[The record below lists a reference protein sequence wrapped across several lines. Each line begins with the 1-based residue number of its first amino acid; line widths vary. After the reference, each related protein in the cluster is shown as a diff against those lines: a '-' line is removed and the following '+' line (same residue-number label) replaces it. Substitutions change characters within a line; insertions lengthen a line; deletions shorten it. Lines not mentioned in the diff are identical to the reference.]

1 VKPLVLIVSARARL
15 RCPALNLL
23 SVTRTGPPKC
33 SPGRFIQALGQFVK
47 IVFPPLGDRARIP
60 GMRTTPTN
68 LAIARALR
76 VSLLIVL
83 TSVPG
88 LAGDWSPKLAAQYL
102 DSRQKE
108 WFAWPPAKRPGGPC
122 ISCHTG
128 LTYMLARPELRRVLG
143 EAEPT
148 VYETGLVNGLL
159 ARVGIRLDDVLK
171 AVKEPLASQ
180 SVGVEA
186 IFAALFLG
194 PEKPAAQQAWDRLW
208 SMQFHEGAAKGSWPW
223 FEFDTDPY
231 ETADA
236 GFFGASLAAL
246 AISATPSEYRE
257 RPEIKERVAE
267 LTAYLRTETRAETR
281 TATPAQPLHNR
292 LLLLWA
298 AAKLPAAIGDAKQSI
313 IDETLQKQ
321 QRDGSWTI
329 AALGPWKDHPT
340 APPANGASA
349 YATAV
354 AAFAL
359 EQAGV
364 PRTDPKLKKALD
376 WLRLKQDPQF
386 GYWAADSMNKR
397 REPGSMPEGFM
408 RDAATAFAVLAL
420 IDPAPAGR

>member
-1 VKPLVLIVSARARL
+1 MRIMPTDLGVARGVRASVLIVLA
-15 RCPALNLL
+15 AL
-23 SVTRTGPPKC
+23 
-33 SPGRFIQALGQFVK
+33 
-47 IVFPPLGDRARIP
+47 
-60 GMRTTPTN
+60 
-68 LAIARALR
+68 
-76 VSLLIVL
+76 
-83 TSVPG
+83 PG

-108 WFAWPPAKRPGGPC
+108 WFAWPAAKRSGGPC

-128 LTYMLARPELRRVLG
+128 ATYMLARPALRRVLG

-148 VYETGLVNGLL
+148 AYETGLREGLVT
-159 ARVGIRLDDVLK
+159 RVGTSLVDVLK
-171 AVKEPLASQ
+171 YVKEPMASQ
-180 SVGVEA
+180 SLGVEA
-186 IFAALFLG
+186 IFAALFVD
-194 PEKPAAQQAWDRLW
+194 PEKPAARQAWERLW
-208 SMQFHEGAAKGSWPW
+208 SMQFHEGAEKGSWPW
-223 FEFDTDPY
+223 FVDFNSDPY
-231 ETADA
+231 ETSDS

-246 AISATPSEYRE
+246 AISATPSEYQA

-267 LTAYLRTETRAETR
+267 LTAYLRKMTAG

-298 AAKLPAAIGDAKQSI
+298 AAKLPAAIGDARQSI
-313 IDETLQKQ
+313 IDETLKKQ
-321 QRDGSWTI
+321 QPDGSWTI
-329 AALGPWKDHPT
+329 AALGPWKDHPA

-364 PRTDPKLKKALD
+364 PRSDPQLKKALD
-376 WLRLKQDPQF
+376 WLCAKQDPQF

-408 RDAATAFAVLAL
+408 RDAATAFAVMAL
-420 IDPAPAGR
+420 IGPAPAGH